1 MTLWK
6 VLHVVSMFS
15 AVTLLVGGSVYFD
28 LIVRKRDARLLAR
41 FGSLAMGP
49 LANVGV
55 ALIVAGIVFGIV
67 TAIVGDFDLT
77 ETWLVIAY
85 VIAVLLFILGP
96 IEGRLAARAIEAAEA
111 AGDGWPEELAKVAED
126 PRRTALSWASPLL
139 YVAIFVDMVAKPF

>member
-1 MTLWK
+1 VTFWK
-6 VLHVVSMFS
+6 VLHVVSMFA
-15 AVTLLVGGSVYFD
+15 AVTLLVGGSLYFD
-28 LIVRKRDARLLAR
+28 VIVRKRDAQLLAR

-49 LANVGV
+49 LTNVGV
-55 ALIVAGIVFGIV
+55 GLIVAGLVFGLV

-111 AGDGWPEELAKVAED
+111 SGGRWTDELAKVAED
-126 PRRTALSWASPLL
+126 PRRSALSWASTAL
-139 YVAIFVDMVAKPF
+139 YVAIIVDMVAKPF